1 MPNKIFF
8 SYWPRDAA
16 TDPSRP
22 PLSQTSPPS
31 VPREPDK
38 SATIDSSSSVSM
50 EKLAVAR
57 ASLQLNLVH
66 NTQIV
71 QVRENEI
78 NCAGLQKV
86 PVFITISGNL
96 SHDESFILSMV
107 YVEESISQDM
117 GCLDICVTF

>member
-1 MPNKIFF
+1 M
-8 SYWPRDAA
+8 
-16 TDPSRP
+16 
-22 PLSQTSPPS
+22 
-31 VPREPDK
+31 
-38 SATIDSSSSVSM
+38 DSSSSVSM

-78 NCAGLQKV
+78 NCVGLQKV
-86 PVFITISGNL
+86 PVFITISGIL
-96 SHDESFILSMV
+96 SHDESFTLVMV

>member
-8 SYWPRDAA
+8 TYWTRDAA

-31 VPREPDK
+31 VPCDADK

-71 QVRENEI
+71 QVRENEM
-78 NCAGLQKV
+78 NCEGLLKV
-86 PVFITISGNL
+86 PIFIRY
-96 SHDESFILSMV
+96 FV
-107 YVEESISQDM
+107 R
-117 GCLDICVTF
+117 